1 MLNPRSL
8 VNALYVHWDVIE
20 LLVPLGREM
29 PVFEAEQILAL
40 LARIYPGSELRE
52 REEKLRNIVS
62 SGLMNL
68 MPRGVGLEIHP
79 LVLDFVRGLTREH
92 ELGLSAVLRARVD
105 GIAGAIDLLSEGLA
119 QGNHDNIRHG
129 TSQMS
134 NLFRQISQQLEQDHH
149 AILELAERAKSA
161 DASLP
166 ITRRYGEVLSAYDE
180 YIEPMAQMM
189 DPGPEAAFVLHL
201 ERAERLLD
209 QAYEQLTARGALYT
223 LRQSV
228 RHVAFQAKDVR
239 RMGREMLNHSTETLL
254 PLREEVR
261 QHNVI
266 SAAISELL
274 GRVRKRGLKRALR
287 EADLPLWRKDSPRR
301 VTVGNEITV
310 IMAEARDYQ
319 PEVVA
324 FPEESEQTLHDVF
337 DQVNEDRLQRDLMA
351 DLPVPDL
358 LIWLR
363 TYDTSWRDETVLRL
377 FHEMVTRLGSDVLLG
392 EVETR
397 SDLKTVRVRYV
408 PHGVPHNPMTRQT
421 I

>member
-8 VNALYVHWDVIE
+8 VNALYTHWDVIE
-20 LLVPLGREM
+20 LLVPLERDL

-40 LARIYPGSELRE
+40 LARIYPESGMSE
-52 REEKLRNIVS
+52 REEKLRNILS
-62 SGLMNL
+62 SGLMSQ

-92 ELGLSAVLRARVD
+92 ELGLSAVLRARVE
-105 GIAGAIDLLSEGLA
+105 GIAGAIDTLSDGLA
-119 QGNHDNIRHG
+119 QGNHDKIRQG

-134 NLFRQISQQLEQDHH
+134 NLFRQIRQQLEQDHH

-161 DASLP
+161 DARLP
-166 ITRRYGEVLSAYDE
+166 ITRRYGDVLSAYDE

-209 QAYEQLTARGALYT
+209 QAHEQLTARGALYT

-239 RMGREMLNHSTETLL
+239 RMGRELLNHSTETLL

-261 QHNVI
+261 QHNVL

-287 EADLPLWRKDSPRR
+287 DADLPLWRKDSPRR
-301 VTVGNEITV
+301 VTVGNEITA
-310 IMAEARDYQ
+310 IMAEARNYQ
-319 PEVVA
+319 PEIVA
-324 FPEESEQTLHDVF
+324 FPEASEQALHDVF

-351 DLPVPDL
+351 SLPVPDL
-358 LIWLR
+358 LVWLR
-363 TYDTSWRDETVLRL
+363 SYDTSWRDETVLRL
-377 FHEMVTRLGSDVLLG
+377 FHEMVARLGPDVLLG
-392 EVETR
+392 AAVTR
-397 SDLKTVRVRYV
+397 SDLQTVRVRYV
-408 PHGVPHNPMTRQT
+408 PHEVQLDQTTRP
-421 I
+421 IA